1 MIKNPP
7 AAEDEL
13 LLNAE
18 TVVQQ
23 PVLSKKCSRHV
34 QPKRLFKGSKLK
46 KKNDIKTML
55 NLSKKYLF
63 IRMHV

>member
-46 KKNDIKTML
+46 KKMTSRL
-55 NLSKKYLF
+55 C
-63 IRMHV
+63 